1 MFKFMKSKKGFSL
14 VELMIVVVIMAIL
27 VAVAVPI
34 FNSVTG
40 NARQKTCIDNQRQV
54 MTSIGNLYMGEG
66 VSGSV
71 SGTGNSKTYQTY
83 TIKFDGENITL
94 GTGTDLDTFEG
105 CADGKAKVTEDEIKG
120 TFKTVPG
127 CGDDANYILATVKA
141 NDQGTA
147 TVSTACHKPD
157 NSVNS
162 DHELEQ
168 KS

>member
-71 SGTGNSKTYQTY
+71 TGTGNSKTYQTY
-83 TIKFDGENITL
+83 TIKFNGESIQVI
-94 GTGTDLDTFEG
+94 GDLHTFEG
-105 CADGKAKVTEDEIKG
+105 CDDGDEKVTEDEIKG

-147 TVSTACHKPD
+147 TVSTACHKAD
-157 NSVNS
+157 DTVNT

-168 KS
+168 NS